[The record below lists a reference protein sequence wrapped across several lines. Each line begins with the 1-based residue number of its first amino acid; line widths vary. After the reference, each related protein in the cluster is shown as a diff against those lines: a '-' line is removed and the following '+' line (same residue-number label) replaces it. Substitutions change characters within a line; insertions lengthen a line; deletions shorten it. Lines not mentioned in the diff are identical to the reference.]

1 MFCFHLSKIG
11 FWDAEA
17 FEIADSKDFAL
28 HFVLLFFIKNVFV
41 NIWGTHI

>member
-28 HFVLLFFIKNVFV
+28 DFVLFFIKNFFI
-41 NIWGTHI
+41 NSWGTHI